1 MDLLLVKS
9 FMAKSKARQELDKDR
24 DFLLWLFDSQC
35 LICGKPTNV
44 LHEIIPISRGKSSL
58 VWRNRVPLCDLH
70 HIPWAHGIGTNNT
83 IPILQEKR
91 KEFLIRK
98 FGLDE

>member
-1 MDLLLVKS
+1 MHQ
-9 FMAKSKARQELDKDR
+9 KSKAREYLDKDR
-24 DFLLWLFDSQC
+24 EFLLWLFDSKC
-35 LICGKPTNV
+35 LMCGTPTNV
-44 LHEIIPISRGKSSL
+44 IHEIVPISSGRKAL
-58 VWRNRVPLCDLH
+58 NWKNRVTLCH
-70 HIPWAHGIGTNNT
+70 QKCHQWAHDIGTRNS

>member
-1 MDLLLVKS
+1 MS
-9 FMAKSKARQELDKDR
+9 KSKAREYLDKDR
-24 DFLLWLFDSQC
+24 NFLLWLFDYKC
-35 LICGKPTNV
+35 LMCGRETNV
-44 LHEIIPISRGKSSL
+44 IHEIVPISSGKKAL
-58 VWRNRVPLCDLH
+58 VWKNRVTLCQKDH
-70 HIPWAHGIGTNNT
+70 AWAHDVGTNNS